1 VLRVWHIRL
10 MVLHGL
16 HCVMVQLRLVLQ
28 LLM

>member
-16 HCVMVQLRLVLQ
+16 HCVMVKLRLVLQ
-28 LLM
+28 LGM